1 MFENAVKLLR
11 ARAVTKK
18 TLALELEVSLMTAGR
33 YIERIKADRSLGRLE
48 RCKIREGERGPF
60 SIAYR
65 LVPR

>member
-1 MFENAVKLLR
+1 MYEQAVTLLR
-11 ARAVTKK
+11 KRAVTKK

-48 RCKIREGERGPF
+48 RWKIREGERGPF
-60 SIAYR
+60 SIAYQ